1 MCKKLKIRTIFI
13 ISSPILLFLLLLPN
27 VKYQSFSHGNLLGQI
42 DARVGKLGTILL
54 LLNINIVL
62 YFIKIK
68 VKQKFVRTISILYLN
83 YLNIVMI
90 LSSLV
95 SITNIYTDFYK
106 YFISSTGNI
115 ISFIILFSFYLLFV
129 VLDYL
134 PRNIIFG
141 IKTRLTISSESVWR
155 EVHKKMEIP
164 IFLISLISTY
174 LFLNPVISSGGKVLI
189 NFFAVI
195 LCFIVG
201 MFINHRV
208 ETTYN
213 KIE

>member
-155 EVHKKMEIP
+155 EVHKK
-164 IFLISLISTY
+164 FL
-174 LFLNPVISSGGKVLI
+174 
-189 NFFAVI
+189 FF
-195 LCFIVG
+195 
-201 MFINHRV
+201 
-208 ETTYN
+208 
-213 KIE
+213 